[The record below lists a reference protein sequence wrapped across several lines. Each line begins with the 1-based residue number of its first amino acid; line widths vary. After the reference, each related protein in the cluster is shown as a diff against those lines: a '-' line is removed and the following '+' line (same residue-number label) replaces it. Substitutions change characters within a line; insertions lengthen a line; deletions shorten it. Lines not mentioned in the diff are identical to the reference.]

1 MNIIPR
7 PKKYEE
13 KSGKFTLEGRNITV
27 SPSCDTRIVRAAHE
41 LAQDIKAR
49 SDKFVSVKSGATPR
63 PGDIFITVTGECGD
77 AYTVKACE
85 CGIAVE
91 GAGLRGAFYGIQSL
105 RQMIKA
111 TDGLEFAE
119 FEIEDAPDF
128 ADRGFYHDVTRGR
141 VPTLETLKGLADTL
155 AFFKI
160 NSLQLYIEDAF
171 DFAELDGVMAK
182 DDVLTAEE
190 IIELDEYCHQRF
202 IELVPSI
209 STFGHLYNLLQS
221 EKYAHLC
228 EYEDYKPSQHYW
240 IEKMQHHTID
250 VSNPESIEVIKSLI
264 DQFVGLC
271 RSDKFNIC
279 CDETF
284 DLCRGRN
291 AGKDSGE
298 EYFNFVSKII
308 EHVKFHGKTVMMWG
322 DIVLHHPE
330 KMSLLPKDT
339 IMLNWCYMK
348 EPVEENVKA
357 FAASGMTQYVCPG
370 TSSWNRFI
378 EEIDRSYGNITGMAK
393 YGFENGAVGFL
404 NTNWGDYGH
413 TAPLSC
419 AKYGLVLG
427 AERGW
432 NANDDVL
439 GEDFEKA
446 FTILAYRNRTLS
458 QRLTNAVDIIRKI
471 GDCERTA
478 EWAEFIPWYSANY
491 IEGKEKKLEV
501 NESQCRENI
510 KTCTEIMDT
519 LSGMMIYIRD
529 PEIVELRM
537 AASGVRM
544 INSVVLRLAGYELD
558 TPLNLSDWFRNY
570 RPVWMNSSKKSQVD
584 RLGDFLRTIGELI

>member
-13 KSGKFTLEGRNITV
+13 KAGEITLAGRNITV
-27 SPSCDTRIVRAAHE
+27 SPSCDTRVVRAAHE
-41 LAQDIKAR
+41 LKRAIRDK
-49 SDKFVSVKSGATPR
+49 SGKFVGVKTGAVPAE
-63 PGDIFITVTGECGD
+63 GDIFITAAGECDD

-85 CGIAVE
+85 CGVTVE
-91 GAGLRGAFYGIQSL
+91 GAGLRGAFYGIQTL
-105 RQMIKA
+105 LQMIKV
-111 TDGLEFAE
+111 TDSLEFAA

-141 VPTLETLKGLADTL
+141 VPTLKTLKELADTL
-155 AFFKI
+155 AYFKI

-182 DDVLTAEE
+182 DDVLTGEE
-190 IIELDEYCHQRF
+190 IIELDEYCHERF

-250 VSNPESIEVIKSLI
+250 VSNPQSIEVVKSLI

-298 EYFNFVSKII
+298 EYFKFVSQII
-308 EHVKFHGKTVMMWG
+308 EHVKSHGKTVMMWG

-348 EPVEENVKA
+348 KPVEENVKA

-413 TAPLSC
+413 LAPLNC
-419 AKYGLVLG
+419 AKYSLVLG

-446 FTILAYRNRTLS
+446 FTVLAFRRRTLS
-458 QRLTNAVDIIRKI
+458 QRLTNVVDVIRQI

-491 IEGKEKKLEV
+491 IEGKEQKLEV
-501 NESQCRENI
+501 NEAQCRANI
-510 KTCTEIMDT
+510 GKCTEIMDN
-519 LSGMMIYIRD
+519 LSSMTFHIKD
-529 PEIVELRM
+529 HEILDLRM
-537 AASGVRM
+537 AACAVRM
-544 INSVVLRLAGYELD
+544 MNRLVLHLAGYEVENM
-558 TPLNLSDWFRNY
+558 TNLEDWFRDY
-570 RPVWMNSSKKSQVD
+570 RALWMNSSKTSQVD
-584 RLGDFLRTIGELI
+584 RIGEFFNTLAEL